1 MVTVTQKDEL
11 KENCGRAT
19 NPVIAGGSQAGDH
32 EFPWMVAL
40 VYENPND
47 GSTIISCG
55 GSLISSNVV
64 MTAAHCLNAGGDYK
78 LKKIKLGAAKLSS
91 TRSKQVDID
100 IGSIQ
105 PHPSY
110 LRG

>member
-1 MVTVTQKDEL
+1 MIQKL

-19 NPVIAGGSQAGDH
+19 YPIIAGGSQARVH

-40 VYENPND
+40 VYENPSN
-47 GSTIISCG
+47 GSTIVGCG

-64 MTAAHCLNAGGDYK
+64 MTAAHCLDADGDYK
-78 LKKIKLGAAKLSS
+78 LKKIKLGHAKLS
-91 TRSKQVDID
+91 RSRQVDID

-105 PHPSY
+105 PHPKY
-110 LRG
+110 WKG